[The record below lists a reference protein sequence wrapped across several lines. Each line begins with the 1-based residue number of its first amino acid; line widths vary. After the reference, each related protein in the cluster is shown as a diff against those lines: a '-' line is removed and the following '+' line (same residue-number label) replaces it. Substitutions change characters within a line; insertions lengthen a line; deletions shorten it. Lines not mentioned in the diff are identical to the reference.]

1 MNPLRAL
8 MNLRHI
14 HMNKPVF
21 LCADSCY
28 IVPDSDKKRAYSS
41 FVWTNTSIFQSN
53 TRKHNKTP
61 HMHFVCV
68 PSTNTRHTP
77 NHTHTHDY
85 HDSYSRVINF
95 LSRIIRPLEVQTTI
109 MPSVDGVLTVLPTKS
124 TSRYK
129 SYPPSTIVLTSN
141 RLLLKIYKKKK
152 PQG

>member
-1 MNPLRAL
+1 MNPIRRL
-8 MNLRHI
+8 MNLSHI

-41 FVWTNTSIFQSN
+41 FVWTNTSIFPSN

-68 PSTNTRHTP
+68 PSINTRHTP

-95 LSRIIRPLEVQTTI
+95 LSRIISRTVVQTTT
-109 MPSVDGVLTVLPTKS
+109 MASVDGVLTVLPTKS
-124 TSRYK
+124 TTRYN
-129 SYPPSTIVLTSN
+129 SDPPSTIAITYFAPT
-141 RLLLKIYKKKK
+141 LL
-152 PQG
+152 